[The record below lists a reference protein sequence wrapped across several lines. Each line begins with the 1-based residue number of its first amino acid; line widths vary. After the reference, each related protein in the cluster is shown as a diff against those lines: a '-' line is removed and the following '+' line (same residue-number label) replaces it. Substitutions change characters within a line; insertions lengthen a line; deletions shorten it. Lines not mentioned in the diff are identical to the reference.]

1 MLVNQLLMSPVF
13 GIATDESR
21 EVETVKHQ
29 YAQLKARGN
38 SLTAAQKRELSAVS
52 RRLVEIRPQ
61 RNAPPVGDP
70 EMELLQRIEASL
82 NAQ

>member
-1 MLVNQLLMSPVF
+1 MSPMF

-21 EVETVKHQ
+21 EVETAKQQ
-29 YAQLKARGN
+29 YTQLKARGK
-38 SLTAAQKRELSAVS
+38 SLTAAEKRELAAVS
-52 RRLVEIRPQ
+52 NRLVEIRPQ
-61 RNAPPVGDP
+61 RNTPLVSDP